1 MNESGL
7 EQQDAQI
14 AATGYKKFA
23 RDIGLA
29 GITNLLVNFSGLITL
44 PIVSKNLGAYGYGI
58 WGQLTI
64 ILTLVSPLT
73 TLGLLSAMIRF
84 MAGEKNRNEIQNNV
98 SSLSL
103 FVLGTSLIVG
113 AILVLLS
120 DVIGDALFDGNGHL
134 IRLLAIAIP
143 FQSLLSIFI
152 NYFRTFR
159 QMKRWAVF
167 TLLNVY
173 GQAGLIA
180 FFILSGYGLDGM
192 AYALVATKGGLCI
205 LAGLVILPAIG
216 IARPRFPNFR
226 NQLKYGLPLIPQT
239 LSAWI
244 VNVSDR
250 WVIGLFLG
258 PSPVAYYLAP
268 YALGEFVRMFFFP
281 LGLMLTP
288 VLTRLYEENKRAE
301 IETYLRYSLKFFI
314 MLAIPSAVGL
324 SLLAKPLLAIL
335 STPEIA
341 KNGITITPLI
351 SLGIILHSIS
361 FIFQQP
367 LLLAKKTNYIA
378 GIWIAAAVLNLG
390 LNFALVPT
398 MGILGAAI
406 TTALAFAVVL
416 VITVYFSSRIVRIS
430 IDFPFILK
438 SLAASAGM
446 GLVIWWVNP
455 LRIWYIILMVL
466 AGAAI
471 YFGILILLKSI
482 TRGELDFFKKL
493 FQR

>member
-1 MNESGL
+1 MTS
-7 EQQDAQI
+7 
-14 AATGYKKFA
+14 TYKTFTKE
-23 RDIGLA
+23 IGLV
-29 GITNLLVNFSGLITL
+29 GFTNLLANFSGFITL
-44 PIVSKNLGAYGYGI
+44 PVVSKNLGAYGYGI

-64 ILTLVSPLT
+64 ILMLVSPLT

-84 MAGEKNRNEIQNNV
+84 MAGEKNRDEVQNNV
-98 SSLSL
+98 TSLSL
-103 FVLGTSLIVG
+103 FVLGTSIIVG

-120 DVIGDALFDGNGHL
+120 DIIGDTLFDGNGHL

-143 FQSLLSIFI
+143 FQSLLSIFVT
-152 NYFRTFR
+152 YFRTFR
-159 QMKRWAVF
+159 QMKRWAAF
-167 TLLNVY
+167 TVLNVY

-205 LAGLVILPAIG
+205 LAGLVILPSLG
-216 IARPRFPNFR
+216 IARPRFHNFR
-226 NQLKYGLPLIPQT
+226 NQLKYGAPLIPQT
-239 LSAWI
+239 LSAWV
-244 VNVSDR
+244 VNMSDR
-250 WVIGLFLG
+250 WVVGLYLG

-288 VLTRLYEENKRAE
+288 VLTRLYEENKLGE
-301 IETYLRYSLKFFI
+301 IETYLQYSLKFFV

-324 SLLAKPLLAIL
+324 SLLSEPLLAIL

-341 KNGITITPLI
+341 RNSITITPLI
-351 SLGIILHSIS
+351 SLGIMLHSIS
-361 FIFQQP
+361 FIYQQP
-367 LLLAKKTNYIA
+367 LLLAKKTSLIA

-398 MGILGAAI
+398 IGILGAAI
-406 TTALAFAVVL
+406 TTALAFSVVL
-416 VITVYFSSRIVRIS
+416 LITAFFSSRIIRIP
-430 IDFPFILK
+430 IEFRFILK
-438 SLAASAGM
+438 SLASAAIM
-446 GLVIWWVNP
+446 GLIIWWVNP
-455 LRIWYIILMVL
+455 LRIYHIILMVL
-466 AGAAI
+466 ASAVL

-482 TRGELDFFKKL
+482 TRGELGFFKKL